1 MESAK
6 RDITDIVSI
15 VTGCPSQECN
25 FTLDYRVEAWLT
37 GSYVYESSHLD
48 IVRALWAAHNGAD
61 IDRMIGTKVGLGV
74 LVSRIVAHR
83 FVDYYGA
90 EAIKRIYVEHNIN
103 LLGNCC
109 SCLTAC
115 PPTNIFLDKAPC
127 RRKMIL
133 SIMLLNRV
141 LLPELTREICKLLLP

>member
-61 IDRMIGTKVGLGV
+61 IDRMIGTKVGLGERWSAASFYFFV
-74 LVSRIVAHR
+74 
-83 FVDYYGA
+83 VDYS
-90 EAIKRIYVEHNIN
+90 K
-103 LLGNCC
+103 LG
-109 SCLTAC
+109 
-115 PPTNIFLDKAPC
+115 
-127 RRKMIL
+127 
-133 SIMLLNRV
+133 
-141 LLPELTREICKLLLP
+141 E